1 MHVSRIP
8 LLTSHFMLHF
18 KPQIIDLNRRFQQP
32 PSIHKQLL
40 IETSA
45 PLTSVSVTVS
55 DYLKVMLR
63 NPEKTSCNTTSDD
76 DKDEE
81 RRPRTEEDGYEEPL
95 PLCLLVLFKDRSVNK
110 VTQIPSITLL
120 LHNKAVC
127 DSSLR
132 HSSHIRFITTRTAL
146 LLFSACQR
154 YNRLS

>member
-40 IETSA
+40 IETSF
-45 PLTSVSVTVS
+45 SSIDVGQC
-55 DYLKVMLR
+55 DRQWVMLR
-63 NPEKTSCNTTSDD
+63 NPQKTSCNTTSDD
-76 DKDEE
+76 EKDEG

-132 HSSHIRFITTRTAL
+132 HSSHIQFITTRTA